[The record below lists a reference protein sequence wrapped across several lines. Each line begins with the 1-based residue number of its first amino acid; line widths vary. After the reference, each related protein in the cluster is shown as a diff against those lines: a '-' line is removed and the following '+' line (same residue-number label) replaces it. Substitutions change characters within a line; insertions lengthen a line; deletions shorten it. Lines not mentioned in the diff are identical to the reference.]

1 MKSLLFFIR
10 KIYPETMYHEVRK
23 QCSSELN
30 SLSQDVEEL
39 SYRDIKKWINT
50 PIDYLSDNDRIKVS
64 YVLFKEAL
72 MLEVDSKQSFK
83 RAVQALE
90 YLDDVSKDLYALQVC
105 YALRSSLYL
114 FLALNGQ
121 RKSQRKFILLATSSL
136 DEISSPSFENF
147 KEAQRGICYW
157 SLNEPERVITIFQKA
172 CKKGNMIKNG
182 NLILS
187 KIFAF
192 RGHDSASQ
200 FYYQRYMNAS

>member
-10 KIYPETMYHEVRK
+10 KIYPETMYTEVKR
-23 QCSSELN
+23 QCSEELYA
-30 SLSQDVEEL
+30 LSKDIEEL

-50 PIDYLSDNDRIKVS
+50 PVDYLTDNDKIKVS
-64 YVLFKEAL
+64 YVLFKDAL
-72 MLEVDSKQSFK
+72 LMETQSKHGLK

-90 YLDDVSKDLYALQVC
+90 YLEQVSSNLELVHALC
-105 YALRSSLYL
+105 SSIYL
-114 FLALNGQ
+114 FLALNS
-121 RKSQRKFILLATSSL
+121 KSKNQRKFILLATSSL
-136 DEISSPSFENF
+136 NEIRSPSFENF
-147 KEAQRGICYW
+147 KEAQKAICYW